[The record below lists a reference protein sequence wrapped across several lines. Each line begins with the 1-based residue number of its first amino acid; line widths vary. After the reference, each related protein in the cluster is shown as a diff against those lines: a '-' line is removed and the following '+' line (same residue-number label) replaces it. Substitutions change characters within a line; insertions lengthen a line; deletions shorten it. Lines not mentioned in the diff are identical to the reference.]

1 MTRLD
6 FVETIKREQIAEYSY
21 LIVQEYVDEKDES
34 IYNASIEES
43 EEGYIS
49 ITTDLFED
57 RDLTKVLS
65 YYEILVRIY
74 NYGKKS
80 KNYKE

>member
-1 MTRLD
+1 MKTLE
-6 FVETIKREQIAEYSY
+6 FVDTIKREQIAEYSY
-21 LIVQEYVDEKDES
+21 IVVQEYVDEDDEP
-34 IYNASIEES
+34 IYNVSIEES

-65 YYEILVRIY
+65 YYEILVKIF
-74 NYGKKS
+74 NYG

>member
-1 MTRLD
+1 MKIAD
-6 FVETIKREQIAEYSY
+6 FVDTIKREQIAEYSY
-21 LIVQEYVDEKDES
+21 IVVQEYVDEDDES
-34 IYNASIEES
+34 IYNVSLEES
-43 EEGYIS
+43 DEGYMS
-49 ITTDLFED
+49 VTTDLFED

-65 YYEILVRIY
+65 FYEILVKIY

>member
-1 MTRLD
+1 MLEFVRTVTR
-6 FVETIKREQIAEYSY
+6 KKIAKYSY
-21 LIVQEYVDEKDES
+21 IIVQEYVNEKDES

-49 ITTDLFED
+49 ITTDLFESK
-57 RDLTKVLS
+57 DLTKVLS
-65 YYEILVRIY
+65 YYKVLVTIY

-80 KNYKE
+80 KKYYKE

>member
-1 MTRLD
+1 MKTLE
-6 FVETIKREQIAEYSY
+6 FVNTIKREQIAEYSY
-21 LIVQEYVDEKDES
+21 IVVQEYVDEDDEP
-34 IYNASIEES
+34 IYNVSIEES

-65 YYEILVRIY
+65 YYEILVKIF
-74 NYGKKS
+74 NYG